1 MGRRQNPFS
10 RHCLPLFLLK
20 VINCRAEKG
29 GFCGFICIFADGMKS
44 VVQII
49 VAFCALCLLSGC
61 GDKRVESVLVNI
73 DTVISS
79 RPDSAL
85 LLLDS
90 LKGEKPQWPRSLRM
104 RHDLLTM
111 KAQNK
116 AYIDFTSDSV
126 GRLLVDYYDSHGTT
140 NERVQAHYLLGCAYR
155 DLGEA
160 PLAVNSYMDAIAA
173 ADTTSADFDF
183 YTLSTVYSQLSESY
197 HRQLLL
203 TNEIEARRKASHYAY
218 RANQPLWG
226 IYNLDMSA
234 GAYILLNKKDSAE
247 IIQKQVMALY
257 DEYGYHQRA
266 LQTSEALMYL
276 YTEQPGRLS
285 DLKQLMDR
293 FEAESDLFD
302 EHHELPPSDR
312 QYYYY
317 KGRYYEGIGRLDS
330 AEYYYRKISRPN
342 MDYVEK
348 DPIYKGLLSV
358 FQKRHLSDSIAK
370 YAQLY
375 CEAND
380 SSIALK
386 DQDLTAQTSAAYRYN
401 RIQKI
406 AHENETRAYKN
417 LISLIVS
424 LVATALL
431 IIIAVIT
438 WKRHQQELDRLKTE
452 FADTVEEYKENLQKL
467 QVLESAHKNVIS
479 VIQAEANYT
488 VSHINETYEAEKSRL
503 LEENQLLKTRIED
516 LQKEEEISKHLDESE
531 RFAHEEIV
539 QKVWKLSKKPMT
551 TVPEDDWSEL
561 MKVFSGSYPALFRDL
576 SQKCKSTQGIRV
588 CILTVIGIGGGE
600 QANLLGLKKQRV
612 SNIKSQL
619 NKALFNEASSRTL
632 RKNLI
637 VHYNIYNF

>member
-1 MGRRQNPFS
+1 
-10 RHCLPLFLLK
+10 
-20 VINCRAEKG
+20 
-29 GFCGFICIFADGMKS
+29 MKS

-90 LKGEKPQWPRSLRM
+90 LKAEKPQWPKSLRM

-116 AYIDFTSDSV
+116 ACVDFTSDSV
-126 GRLLVDYYDSHGTT
+126 GRMLVDYYDSHGTT
-140 NERVQAHYLLGCAYR
+140 NERVMAHYLLGCAYR

-160 PLAVNSYMDAIAA
+160 PRAVNSYMDAIAA
-173 ADTTSADFDF
+173 ADTTAADFDF
-183 YTLSTVYSQLSESY
+183 YTLSAVYSQLAGIY

-218 RANQPLWG
+218 SANQPLWG

-266 LQTSEALMYL
+266 LQTSEPLMYL
-276 YTEQPGRLS
+276 YTEQPDRLS
-285 DLKQLMDR
+285 DLKQLIDR

-302 EHHELPPSDR
+302 EHHELPPSRR

-317 KGRYYEGIGRLDS
+317 KGRYYEVMHQLDS
-330 AEYYYRKISRPN
+330 AEYYYRKVYRPGMTAVQN
-342 MDYVEK
+342 NPMFQ
-348 DPIYKGLLSV
+348 GLLSIY
-358 FQKRHLSDSIAK
+358 QKRHQADSIAK
-370 YAQLY
+370 YARLY

-386 DQDLTAQTSAAYRYN
+386 DRDLTAQTSAAYRYN

-417 LISLIVS
+417 LIALIIS
-424 LVATALL
+424 LVVTAFL
-431 IIIAVIT
+431 IIITAII
-438 WKRHQQELDRLKTE
+438 WKRRQKRHQQELNRLKTE
-452 FADTVEEYKENLQKL
+452 FADTVEEYEENLQKL

-488 VSHINETYEAEKSRL
+488 LSHINETYEAEKSRL
-503 LEENQLLKTRIED
+503 LEENLLLKARIED
-516 LQKEEEISKHLDESE
+516 LQKEEEISKHMDESE

-539 QKVWKLSKKPMT
+539 QKVWKLSKKPLT
-551 TVPEDDWSEL
+551 TVSEDDWSEL
-561 MKVFSGSYPALFRDL
+561 MKVFSSSYPTLFRDL
-576 SQKCKSTQGIRV
+576 SQKCNSTQNIQV
-588 CILTVIGIGGGE
+588 CILTAIGIGGVE

-632 RKNLI
+632 RKNLV
-637 VHYNIYNF
+637 VHYNIYNFET